1 VNVVNSEQELGVKL
15 DLIDECEIELDTNRQ
30 HIWSD
35 MFKGFQCANNILW
48 KPEYTDVETPKYL
61 KIFEEQL
68 RRDSGLNSEEMNK
81 ELKKL
86 GLLFLRETVKYE
98 NTTAR
103 LFHISIPELINITQ
117 GLSNEDLIL
126 DNSVRGK
133 ILKMVS
139 TAYISKYI
147 SADKQGGYNALIDV
161 CNQYDIEPEEFLLK
175 VIEFRDDPD
184 AVSVSDM
191 PKFMGMTAKLR
202 ELPLVV
208 KVGVSG

>member
-1 VNVVNSEQELGVKL
+1 
-15 DLIDECEIELDTNRQ
+15 
-30 HIWSD
+30 

-68 RRDSGLNSEEMNK
+68 RRDSGLNSEEMND
-81 ELKKL
+81 ELKEL
-86 GLLFLRETVKYE
+86 GLLFLRETVRYE

-103 LFHISIPELINITQ
+103 LFHIDISELINVTQ

-147 SADKQGGYNALIDV
+147 SADKQGGYILLNDI
-161 CNQYDIEPEEFLLK
+161 CNSYNIEPEEFLLK
-175 VIEFRDDPD
+175 VIEFRSNPD
-184 AVSVSDM
+184 AVCVSDM

-202 ELPLVV
+202 EAPLTI